1 MSDPFE
7 EPTVYNGATISPI
20 RETSVQQAVSFLND
34 PRVKAADPT
43 KAISFLRKKG
53 VTDDELR
60 EAYRRCGLPQP
71 AELTNGFNQQNN
83 NATLSFPATST
94 PFQPNH
100 SQLYPHP
107 NNQLYQPQQQR
118 SSWFSLFLGIT
129 AAAGLYAAVREVLK
143 RYVVPLYFPD
153 AARIAEERRR
163 REEHTFYA
171 QERQIGKKCV
181 LRTLSC
187 FSIPLMTCE
196 N

>member
-7 EPTVYNGATISPI
+7 EPTIFNGANPTSV

-34 PRVKAADPT
+34 PRVKAADPA
-43 KAISFLRKKG
+43 KAISFLRQKG

-60 EAYRRCGLPQP
+60 EAYRRCGISQP

-83 NATLSFPATST
+83 TAQLSFPAAST
-94 PFQPNH
+94 QFQPNH
-100 SQLYPHP
+100 PQLYPHP

-153 AARIAEERRR
+153 AARIAEERRK
-163 REEHTFYA
+163 REEHTFYT
-171 QERQIGKKCV
+171 QERQIGKKCT
-181 LRTLSC
+181 LRYSSC
-187 FSIPLMTCE
+187 FNVT
-196 N
+196 